1 MPKQPVNHH
10 AGNLLIESERT
21 REVLTNQY
29 DGTFPILLF
38 RNRLNFIGGGKKP
51 DDYSPEYTIRR
62 EINEEVSLSENE
74 APDSAVAQDAGVKTF
89 ETPIIAR
96 YASREHIDAFRES
109 LLQTMVPYQDFLM
122 DFSGYKNHEKG
133 PKLFFP
139 LSVFSVFHSRIP
151 QELFEIARGN
161 LNEGRS
167 LVNDGFL
174 RITSL
179 DELVSGNPLCA
190 WATGRVLDYH
200 FKLEIPNPEGITATP
215 IGMPRD
221 CFKDYLVDFKYARF

>member
-1 MPKQPVNHH
+1 MPKQQVNHH
-10 AGNLLIESERT
+10 AGNLLIESEKT

-38 RNRLNFIGGGKKP
+38 RNRLNFMGGGKKP
-51 DDYSPEYTIRR
+51 DDYSPEYLVRR
-62 EINEEVSLSENE
+62 EINEEVSLTENE

-89 ETPIIAR
+89 ETPTIR
-96 YASREHIDAFRES
+96 EYAPESDINAFRES

-122 DFSGYKNHEKG
+122 DFTGYINHAEG
-133 PKLFFP
+133 PTLFFP
-139 LSVFSVFHSRIP
+139 LLVFSVFHSRIP
-151 QELFEIARGN
+151 QELFEIAREN
-161 LNEGRS
+161 INEGRS

-190 WATGRVLDYH
+190 WATGRVLEYH
-200 FKLEIPNPEGITATP
+200 FNERIPNPEGITATP

-221 CFKDYLVDFKYARF
+221 CFKDYLVDFEYARF